1 MLCSSPFCTYQTL
14 SLLVQSKKTQPV
26 KVITFPGAFSD
37 PPWGRCVID
46 DRWWGHT
53 TSPWQG
59 WVRIC
64 SLKLF
69 MTGKVLFRLDV
80 RIKVPEF
87 LGLSWKKPS
96 SNPHTTSFELQY
108 THIFLS
114 FFQFCFLF
122 LHSHDEHLPHFILL
136 LLEFTQEFIPL
147 CFISLLET
155 AKTQEKK
162 KPKKHNNNPVRT
174 AFHAESWVSSYFH
187 KTSPE
192 VSDSQ
197 ERVNASTKTSPSF
210 LDGSIGQ
217 GVKLASKNEHT
228 SGSCKSLNSQDVLQN
243 KQSLWNHLQNSLM
256 LTHCSHILI
265 HAWFTCPHFSH
276 SLSWIS
282 LEA

>member
-1 MLCSSPFCTYQTL
+1 
-14 SLLVQSKKTQPV
+14 
-26 KVITFPGAFSD
+26 
-37 PPWGRCVID
+37 
-46 DRWWGHT
+46 
-53 TSPWQG
+53 
-59 WVRIC
+59 
-64 SLKLF
+64 

-162 KPKKHNNNPVRT
+162 KKPKNTTTTQSELHFMQSHE
-174 AFHAESWVSSYFH
+174 FHHIF
-187 KTSPE
+187 
-192 VSDSQ
+192 
-197 ERVNASTKTSPSF
+197 TKRHQRSLTR
-210 LDGSIGQ
+210 
-217 GVKLASKNEHT
+217 KNE
-228 SGSCKSLNSQDVLQN
+228 
-243 KQSLWNHLQNSLM
+243 
-256 LTHCSHILI
+256 
-265 HAWFTCPHFSH
+265 
-276 SLSWIS
+276 
-282 LEA
+282 